1 MAKSCHYQNA
11 HGKPYGIFE
20 NLVGF
25 CNVKMTFP
33 DTLDGQL
40 QVQWHEMATLMC

>member
-20 NLVGF
+20 NLVSLYV
-25 CNVKMTFP
+25 VKL
-33 DTLDGQL
+33 TLQRYFRL
-40 QVQWHEMATLMC
+40 HVQWHEMAALMC